1 MGILHEK
8 CGFLRCKG
16 KEGRISPSICKD
28 VSYGGSISFIIV
40 KNLNKTFKILQRD
53 SGLINAFKRL
63 IKREYKYIK
72 AVDNISFNIE
82 KGEIV
87 GYIGPNGAGKSTT
100 IKMLTGILKPDS
112 GEIKVDGFNPFNDRV
127 KYVKNIGVVFGQKS
141 QLWWDIPVE
150 DSFLLLK
157 DIYKIKDKEYE
168 KNKKELIELL
178 NLKDILKTPVR
189 QLSLGQRMRCEIAA
203 SLLHNPKILFLDEP
217 TIGLDA
223 ISKMQVRKFIKEI
236 NKKKKVTIILTSH
249 DMNDIEA
256 LTNRIIVIGHGKK
269 LYDGSLNDIKK
280 NFNKNKQ
287 VEIFFKSLSNN
298 LKIKDVEVIK
308 KEKNKVL
315 LNVDMAKNTISNVIR
330 EYSKICEI
338 EDVNVLP
345 SNIDDVIIKL
355 YKEYNL

>member
-1 MGILHEK
+1 M
-8 CGFLRCKG
+8 
-16 KEGRISPSICKD
+16 
-28 VSYGGSISFIIV
+28 SFINV
-40 KNLNKTFKILQRD
+40 KDLNKTFKVNTRD
-53 SGLINAFKRL
+53 SGLINAFKSL
-63 IKREYKYIK
+63 FKKEYKEIM
-72 AVDNISFNIE
+72 AVDNISFSID

-112 GEIKVDGFNPFNDRV
+112 GEISIMGFTPFIDRI

-157 DIYKIKDKEYE
+157 DIYKIKDEEYLKTKE
-168 KNKKELIELL
+168 ELVNLL
-178 NLKDILKTPVR
+178 NLKDFLKIPVR

-223 ISKMQVRKFIKEI
+223 ISKVQVRKFIKNI
-236 NKKKKVTIILTSH
+236 NEKKKVTIILTSH
-249 DMNDIEA
+249 DMTDIES

-269 LYDGSLNDIKK
+269 LYDGKLTDIKK
-280 NFNKNKQ
+280 KFSNHKQ
-287 VEIFFKSLSNN
+287 VEIIYKNIEKLPNIKEV
-298 LKIKDVEVIK
+298 KIIK
-308 KEKNKVL
+308 KEKNKAILDV
-315 LNVDMAKNTISNVIR
+315 NMEYNTISKVIR

-338 EDVNVLP
+338 EDVNILEK
-345 SNIDDVIIKL
+345 NIDDVIVKL
-355 YKEYNL
+355 YEEYNL